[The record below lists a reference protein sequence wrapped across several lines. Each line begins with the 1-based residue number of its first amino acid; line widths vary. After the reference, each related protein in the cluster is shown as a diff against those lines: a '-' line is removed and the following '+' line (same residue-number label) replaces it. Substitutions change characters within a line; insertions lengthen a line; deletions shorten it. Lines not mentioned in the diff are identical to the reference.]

1 MFEELLNERFD
12 GRKELTNKTHQNNLI
27 YYFKGN
33 TARNSLDDFNNSIEI
48 FVKNK
53 ISWNKAR
60 RSKNSAEFV

>member
-33 TARNSLDDFNNSIEI
+33 TTRNSLDDFNNSIEI

-53 ISWNKAR
+53 IS
-60 RSKNSAEFV
+60 

>member
-12 GRKELTNKTHQNNLI
+12 GRKELTSKTHQNNLI

-33 TARNSLDDFNNSIEI
+33 TTRNSLDDFNNSIEI

-53 ISWNKAR
+53 IS
-60 RSKNSAEFV
+60 